1 MTLKPSHITVEVPLD
16 HGGTL
21 TLRARYSV
29 FLKEGLAAMKES
41 GTAPPMSD
49 EDILKILDV
58 VISHCAKG
66 AAKASITIPDKP
78 DKKEDKW

>member
-1 MTLKPSHITVEVPLD
+1 MSLKPSHITVEVPLD

-41 GTAPPMSD
+41 GASPPMSD
-49 EDILKILDV
+49 EDILKILDI

-66 AAKASITIPDKP
+66 AAKASINVNDE
-78 DKKEDKW
+78 KKEDKW